1 MNKDDVAVL
10 KEVQKNT
17 GMAMKAIDALS
28 DKIYDDDMAIQ
39 VSRQALKYSEI
50 HNKAT
55 AKLVDVHAQPY
66 KGSAMND
73 MMLRGSVKMNTM
85 LNTST
90 SHIAEMLIQGS
101 NRGLTHM
108 WKAMNLYPDGHDESV
123 EIAKE
128 LMDFEEK
135 NIERLKKFL

>member
-1 MNKDDVAVL
+1 MRKDDVAVL

-17 GMAMKAIDALS
+17 QMAMKAIDALS

-39 VSRQALKYSEI
+39 IARQSLKYSDI
-50 HNKAT
+50 HNRAT
-55 AKLVDVHAQPY
+55 EKLVDAHAQIY
-66 KGSAMND
+66 KNSAIND
-73 MMLRGSVKMNTM
+73 MMLAAGVKMNTL

-90 SHIAEMLIQGS
+90 SHIAELLIQGS

-108 WKAMNLYPDGHDESV
+108 WKAMNMYPASQSV
-123 EIAKE
+123 SIEIAKE